1 MSYRQLFSA
10 RCRPAGLGGTVLGL
24 AALVMG
30 AWANVSAPTQP
41 QVARRFLLDV
51 LRADYPAAYQRL
63 APDVRTKLPLAA
75 FAQAARPLTQLGIR
89 RGQAIEL
96 YKLGTWLSA
105 PSTHEPWFYCFSFAP
120 DSLKK
125 PPKVLLEVTFRD
137 TTTRQV
143 LGFRVRGRP

>member
-1 MSYRQLFSA
+1 M
-10 RCRPAGLGGTVLGL
+10 LGL
-24 AALVMG
+24 AALVIS
-30 AWANVSAPTQP
+30 AQATAPAPTQP

-63 APDVRTKLPLAA
+63 APDVQIKLPLAA
-75 FAQAARPLTQLGIR
+75 FTQAARPLTQLGSQ

-105 PSTHEPWFYCFSFAP
+105 PGTHEPWFYCFSFAQ
-120 DSLKK
+120 DSLQK
-125 PPKVLLEVTFRD
+125 PPKVLLEVTFQD

-143 LGFRVRGRP
+143 LGFQVRGRP

>member
-1 MSYRQLFSA
+1 MSYCQLFGA
-10 RCRPAGLGGTVLGL
+10 WCRPAGLGGIGLGL
-24 AALVMG
+24 AALAVG
-30 AWANVSAPTQP
+30 ARAPTPAPTQP
-41 QVARRFLLDV
+41 QVARRFLLEV

-75 FAQAARPLTQLGIR
+75 FAQAARPLTQLGAR

-105 PSTHEPWFYCFSFAP
+105 PGTHEPWFYCFSFAP
-120 DSLKK
+120 DSLQK